1 MKEYKNTCRRRIGNN
16 MKLVKFHMLLHI
28 IDDIKRL
35 GSPQNTNGG
44 PCESNFKPQK
54 KESTRTQRR
63 ANIFHK
69 QMATRIYEQQVIRR
83 SIDGGYEQIA
93 DNIRTDKLVS
103 GARFVI
109 QYEEEHITTNQNSF
123 ILPVI

>member
-1 MKEYKNTCRRRIGNN
+1 MRF

-28 IDDIKRL
+28 VDDIERL

-63 ANIFHK
+63 ANLFQE
-69 QMATRIYEQQVIRR
+69 QMAVRIYEQQVIQR
-83 SIDGGYEQIA
+83 SLKE
-93 DNIRTDKLVS
+93 NIETNVEKTRSDKLVS
-103 GARFVI
+103 GARF
-109 QYEEEHITTNQNSF
+109 
-123 ILPVI
+123 